1 MLASPPRAHIA
12 LVRDGAPDAAPVS
25 FRREGGAWLV
35 RLPGDLD
42 LPDGTEIALLI
53 DEGRY
58 YFELRGLRARG
69 TLGPARD
76 DGWRPF
82 APGRIVT
89 WDYGTLR
96 ERRDERR

>member
-1 MLASPPRAHIA
+1 
-12 LVRDGAPDAAPVS
+12 VRDGAPDAAPVS
-25 FRREGGAWLV
+25 FRHGTDAWLV
-35 RLPGDLD
+35 RLPGGLD
-42 LPDGTEIALLI
+42 LPDGTEVVVLI
-53 DEGRY
+53 DDGRY

-69 TLGPARD
+69 TLGPTRP

-96 ERRDERR
+96 EQGDE